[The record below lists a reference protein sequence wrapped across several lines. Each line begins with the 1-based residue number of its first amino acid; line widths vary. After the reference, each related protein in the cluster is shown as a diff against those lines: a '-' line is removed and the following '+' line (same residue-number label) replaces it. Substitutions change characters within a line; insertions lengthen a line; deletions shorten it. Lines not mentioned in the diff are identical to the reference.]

1 MRSEKPRIPLLTTAI
16 VATALF
22 ALPACD
28 SAAGISSLPNDDDA
42 GLSDGA
48 ANACFAQNV
57 CSQHADCLPAT
68 CDCAGQKVAA
78 NERCVNHCCLSVYA
92 ACQIACADAGA
103 DAGGGADADAAV
115 DADADDGSAVD
126 DAASDAP
133 DAATDS

>member
-1 MRSEKPRIPLLTTAI
+1 MRPEKPRIPLLATAI

-28 SAAGISSLPNDDDA
+28 SAAGISSLPNEDDA
-42 GLSDGA
+42 GVSDGA
-48 ANACFAQNV
+48 PNACFTPNV
-57 CSQHADCLPAT
+57 CSQHTDCLTAT

-78 NERCVNHCCLSVYA
+78 TERCVNHCCLSVYA
-92 ACQIACADAGA
+92 ACLIACADAGA
-103 DAGGGADADAAV
+103 DAGDAADATVDA

-126 DAASDAP
+126 DAAADAP